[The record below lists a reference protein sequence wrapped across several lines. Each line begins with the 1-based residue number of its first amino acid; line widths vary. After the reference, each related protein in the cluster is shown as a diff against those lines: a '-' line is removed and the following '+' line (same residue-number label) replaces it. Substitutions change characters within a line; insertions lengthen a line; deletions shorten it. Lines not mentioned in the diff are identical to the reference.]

1 MGRMKDMAIEQQER
15 EDEDQRK
22 MLEEA
27 AEAQQEAYYYY
38 VIQEFYAICKV
49 FGTAKVM
56 EDLAAFKKS
65 VEKEKEQSRIFI
77 AHP

>member
-1 MGRMKDMAIEQQER
+1 MGRMKDMAIDQQER

-27 AEAQQEAYYYY
+27 AAAQQEAYYYY

-56 EDLAAFKKS
+56 EDLAAFKKT
-65 VEKEKEQSRIFI
+65 VEKEQPRIFI